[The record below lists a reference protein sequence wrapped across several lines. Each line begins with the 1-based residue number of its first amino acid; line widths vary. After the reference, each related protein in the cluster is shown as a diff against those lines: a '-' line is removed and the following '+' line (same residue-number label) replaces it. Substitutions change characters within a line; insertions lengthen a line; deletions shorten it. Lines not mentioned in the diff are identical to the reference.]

1 MASIMEEYFYCVNF
15 ESRLGLER
23 TGRAL
28 LKDATNENHL
38 DFVGDNLAIN
48 FINTRRMVEGQL
60 TDTLQSDSDV
70 KAWLKRLEV
79 PVVKGT
85 LPFSDGVLLEKAR
98 KLREI
103 ALAAVKDRKSGKTP
117 SLAALNRFLR
127 DAPSRVA
134 LTTDDAKNIRVTR
147 VYGKETVEG
156 FLAPVAE
163 AVADLLAEGDF
174 DLVRHCE
181 GNSCVLW
188 FYDRTKGHRRRW
200 CSSTGCGNRA
210 KVAAFRAR
218 ASQSPAANGR

>member
-1 MASIMEEYFYCVNF
+1 M
-15 ESRLGLER
+15 
-23 TGRAL
+23 
-28 LKDATNENHL
+28 KDTILRNTTNGNHL

-48 FINTRRMVEGQL
+48 FINTRRIIDGQL

-79 PVVKGT
+79 PIAKGT
-85 LPFSDGVLLEKAR
+85 LPFSDGVLLQRAR
-98 KLREI
+98 ELREI
-103 ALAAVKDRKSGKTP
+103 ALAAVKNRKSGKKP
-117 SLAALNRFLR
+117 SLVALNRFLA
-127 DAPSRVA
+127 DATSHAA

-147 VYGKETVEG
+147 VYGKETVEA

-163 AVADLLAEGDF
+163 AVADLLADGDF

-181 GNSCVLW
+181 GNACVMW

-200 CSSTGCGNRA
+200 CTSTGCGNRA

-218 ASQSPAANGR
+218 ASQN